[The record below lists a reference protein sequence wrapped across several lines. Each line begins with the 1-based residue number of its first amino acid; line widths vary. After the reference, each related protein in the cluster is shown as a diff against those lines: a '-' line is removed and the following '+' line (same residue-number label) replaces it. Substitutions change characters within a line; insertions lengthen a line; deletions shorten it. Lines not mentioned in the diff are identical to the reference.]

1 VLLQNAYMRECSIVI
16 LNFVATI
23 FFNDRTSNESC
34 ARQKKS
40 YQGEGGQWGAG
51 KKFLMFK
58 SVEPFKK

>member
-1 VLLQNAYMRECSIVI
+1 MRECSIVI

-51 KKFLMFK
+51 KKSLMFK